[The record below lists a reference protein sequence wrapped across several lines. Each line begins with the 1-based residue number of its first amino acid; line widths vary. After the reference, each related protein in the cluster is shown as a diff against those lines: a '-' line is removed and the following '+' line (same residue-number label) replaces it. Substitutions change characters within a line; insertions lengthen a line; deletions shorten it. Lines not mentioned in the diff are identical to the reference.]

1 MSALLV
7 ATACPLLGVLV
18 VAACAKVRDLD
29 GTRAAWRDLAPPA
42 LRPVP
47 GAALLVGA
55 ELACAVGLL
64 LPGAVGRVALLLTV
78 GLFSAFTAAL
88 AAAARRDVPVACG
101 CFGSWSRE
109 PVDAVSA
116 LRTAA
121 LTVVAAVALV
131 VGWSDPGL
139 VRALADAT
147 DSGDLLAAVLGTAL
161 LAALLALS
169 FAVAALRR
177 TPVATTPAA
186 LPGTTASATSGPG
199 VLPGLPTLTDPP
211 VDLTGAPVPALE
223 LVDVDGVSRDLADLA
238 RGRALLV
245 VVASTGC
252 EQCTE
257 VLRDLPHWL
266 DQVGPG
272 VGAAVVTSSAR
283 DAFTAAYPDLGDRTY
298 LGARGVRSFFGVPG
312 TPAAVLLG
320 ADGTVATRTALGADE
335 IGGLMAGTLA
345 AVEAAARR

>member
-7 ATACPLLGVLV
+7 ATAGTLLGVLA
-18 VAACAKVRDLD
+18 VAACAKLRDLD
-29 GTRAAWRDLAPPA
+29 GTRAAWRDLAPPV

-47 GAALLVGA
+47 GAPLLVAA

-64 LPGAVGRVALLLTV
+64 LPGAAGRAALVLTV
-78 GLFSAFTAAL
+78 CLFVAFTAAL

-109 PVDAVSA
+109 PVDAVSV
-116 LRTAA
+116 LRTAG

-131 VGWSDPGL
+131 AGWSDPGL

-147 DSGDLLAAVLGTAL
+147 DRGDLPAAVLGTAL
-161 LAALLALS
+161 LAALLAVS

-177 TPVATTPAA
+177 TP
-186 LPGTTASATSGPG
+186 GTTAPATSGPG
-199 VLPGLPTLTDPP
+199 VLPALPALTDLP

-252 EQCTE
+252 EQCTG

-266 DQVGPG
+266 DEVGPG
-272 VGAAVVTSSAR
+272 VGVAVVTSSAR
-283 DAFTAAYPDLGDRTY
+283 DDFTAAYPALRDRTY
-298 LGARGVRSFFGVPG
+298 LGSHGVRSFFGMPG

-320 ADGTVATRTALGADE
+320 ADGAVATRTALGADE

>member
-1 MSALLV
+1 MTALLA
-7 ATACPLLGVLV
+7 ATAGTLLGVLV
-18 VAACAKVRDLD
+18 VAACAKLRDLD
-29 GTRAAWRDLAPPA
+29 GTRAAWHDLAPPV
-42 LRPVP
+42 LRRVP
-47 GAALLVGA
+47 GAPLLVAA

-64 LPGAVGRVALLLTV
+64 LPGAVGRAALLLTV

-109 PVDAVSA
+109 PVDAVSV
-116 LRTAA
+116 LRTAG

-131 VGWSDPGL
+131 AGWSDPGL

-147 DSGDLLAAVLGTAL
+147 DRGDLPAAVLGTAL

-177 TPVATTPAA
+177 TRVVTAPAAPTPA
-186 LPGTTASATSGPG
+186 GSVVERGPG
-199 VLPGLPTLTDPP
+199 VLPALPALTDLP

-252 EQCTE
+252 EQCTG

-266 DQVGPG
+266 DEVGPG
-272 VGAAVVTSSAR
+272 IGVAVVTSSAR
-283 DAFTAAYPDLGDRTY
+283 DDFTAAYPALRDRTY
-298 LGARGVRSFFGVPG
+298 LGSHGVRSFFGMPG

-320 ADGTVATRTALGADE
+320 ADGAVATRTALGADE